1 MKSQGRLRNM
11 KITWYGQWTKG
22 INIWSRKT
30 NQEAAPV
37 VEPTRGKNTPIRA
50 RWERIGAGMEHGHPG
65 VFVYCAQREKSETD
79 QVGETSKAVMYV
91 QSLKRNPGIE
101 TCQSLNSIWSHGNR
115 PHQTKEYSE
124 ARPKQLW
131 HLEDRKKRRGNR
143 SNRHS
148 NRCDSKQ
155 NDKYFKEN
163 GTTEYDDAEKQRTK
177 ILHTGL
183 APCRRHFDKQKSEKG
198 LKWRK

>member
-1 MKSQGRLRNM
+1 MRKDRHRYGTRRSWRLCVLCSKGKVWEGSGRRDIKSSL
-11 KITWYGQWTKG
+11 
-22 INIWSRKT
+22 
-30 NQEAAPV
+30 
-37 VEPTRGKNTPIRA
+37 
-50 RWERIGAGMEHGHPG
+50 
-65 VFVYCAQREKSETD
+65 
-79 QVGETSKAVMYV
+79 YV

-101 TCQSLNSIWSHGNR
+101 TCQSLNSIWSHENR
-115 PHQTKEYSE
+115 PHQTKEY
-124 ARPKQLW
+124 KQLW

-143 SNRHS
+143 SNRQS

-183 APCRRHFDKQKSEKG
+183 APCSRHFDKQKSEKG